1 MQYVGFWGR
10 FGAYWIDVL
19 VISPLAIAAIWLS
32 PYKYYYVA
40 IGLPGATAS
49 RTRTGMFLPEF
60 VVLLSLLSVVT
71 AGCGAARRAEMVAA
85 NAPTA
90 DVAGVWT
97 GSAGTGGM
105 SVPVTM
111 TLNQNGS
118 SVAGWASPGSRIER

>member
-1 MQYVGFWGR
+1 M
-10 FGAYWIDVL
+10 
-19 VISPLAIAAIWLS
+19 
-32 PYKYYYVA
+32 
-40 IGLPGATAS
+40 
-49 RTRTGMFLPEF
+49 TRTSI
-60 VVLLSLLSVVT
+60 VVLLALLSVVT
-71 AGCGAARRAEMVAA
+71 AGCGAARQAEMAAA

-118 SVAGWASPGSRIER
+118 SVAGNISVGGRPDLSGGVKGSVQGELLDLALERVTLGELMVKQDTITGEVSGGLPVNLQRSK